1 MVKIIIEE
9 KNIEFTTEEW
19 NFIKKYI
26 IEDTLFF
33 WNQTKQEVD
42 KFPYELFDEEI
53 INQVTNIRKETL
65 NKLAQI
71 NINVYN
77 LNM

>member
-1 MVKIIIEE
+1 MVKITIED
-9 KNIEFTTEEW
+9 KNVEFTIEEW

-26 IEDTLFF
+26 IEDTLSF

-53 INQVTNIRKETL
+53 INQITNIRKETL

>member
-9 KNIEFTTEEW
+9 KSIEFTTEEW

-53 INQVTNIRKETL
+53 INQVINIRKETL

>member
-53 INQVTNIRKETL
+53 VNQVTNIRKETL

-71 NINVYN
+71 NINIYN

>member
-1 MVKIIIEE
+1 MVKIIIED
-9 KNIEFTTEEW
+9 KNVEFTIEEW

-26 IEDTLFF
+26 IEDTLSFC
-33 WNQTKQEVD
+33 NQTKQEVD

-53 INQVTNIRKETL
+53 INQITNIRKETL

-71 NINVYN
+71 IINVYN

>member
-53 INQVTNIRKETL
+53 VNQVTNIRKETL

>member
-53 INQVTNIRKETL
+53 VNQVINIRKETL

>member
-53 INQVTNIRKETL
+53 INQVINIRKETL